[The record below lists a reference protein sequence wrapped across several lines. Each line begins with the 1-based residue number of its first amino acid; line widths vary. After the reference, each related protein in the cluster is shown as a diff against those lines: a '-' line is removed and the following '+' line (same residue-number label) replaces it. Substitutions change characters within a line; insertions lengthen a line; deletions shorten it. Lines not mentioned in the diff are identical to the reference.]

1 MQKFQGKGVYAA
13 VAIGK
18 VSVFKRNAA
27 EVRRVN
33 VDDAAKE
40 IERFEAA
47 KALAVEQLTAIHE
60 KALNEVGTANAE
72 IFEIHIMML
81 DDEDYNES
89 IKSIIETQNIN
100 AEYAVSVTSDNFADM
115 FASMDDAYM
124 QARSA
129 DVRDIS
135 NRLISC
141 LSGADKADEAS
152 DEKMIVCADDLAP

>member
-89 IKSIIETQNIN
+89 IKS
-100 AEYAVSVTSDNFADM
+100 
-115 FASMDDAYM
+115 
-124 QARSA
+124 R
-129 DVRDIS
+129 IS
-135 NRLISC
+135 TPST
-141 LSGADKADEAS
+141 
-152 DEKMIVCADDLAP
+152 PFP